1 MRMATTMTIT
11 MTMMTMMMMMRMML
25 MLVMV
30 LMMALLMLLLMMM
43 PAVSNYGMF
52 VTITQILLMKK
63 NPRPTLKMALRD
75 SADDALN
82 DDVTFA
88 MTTMLMMIRR
98 AVETTIVTKMVIMSK
113 IVCHHRHE
121 H

>member
-1 MRMATTMTIT
+1 
-11 MTMMTMMMMMRMML
+11 
-25 MLVMV
+25 MV

-52 VTITQILLMKK
+52 VTITQILLMK